1 MNQPAAPVPPA
12 ARSTRRPGS
21 SISFYVWTAVVL
33 AAAVVIV
40 VISWHARGGT
50 ADPTDVTPG
59 HRLSHT
65 TVVLDS
71 AILVFREG
79 LETIL
84 VLAAIMAS
92 FLGANT
98 VYRRPVVVGGWAA
111 IGAGIATWFG
121 VIWLIGQFSG
131 SELSIQAATGIPAL
145 IVLLIVMNW
154 FFHKVYWT
162 GWISHHHKR
171 RRMLLSADAET
182 NQRRMLLGLGLLG
195 FTSVYRECFEIVIF
209 LQNLREIY
217 GSGVVLEGVVIG
229 LLFTGAIGVLTFALH
244 QRLPYRRLLIITGV
258 LLLFVLL
265 VQVGEQVNEM
275 QLAGWIG
282 TTEIHWLNI
291 PGWMGTWLSLFN
303 NYETFIGQGLA
314 LLLVVGSYVLAQYLR
329 VWRPRRRGAQPARLA
344 EELPVAPAD
353 IAVGHRQARQSGA
366 RRCRRGS
373 ESCGC
378 PGRRVGAPAARCAR
392 PPARR
397 RTRPLGGRVRWPAGR
412 GRTTPARS
420 GGSCRGR
427 AAGR

>member
-1 MNQPAAPVPPA
+1 VNQPVAPAPPA
-12 ARSTRRPGS
+12 TRSARRRGD

-50 ADPTDVTPG
+50 TDPTALAPG

-65 TVVLDS
+65 TVVLNS

-84 VLAAIMAS
+84 VLAAITAS
-92 FLGANT
+92 FLGANQ
-98 VYRRPVVVGGWAA
+98 VYRRPVVAGGGLA

-171 RRMLLSADAET
+171 RRSLLSADADT

-217 GSGVVLEGVVIG
+217 GAGVVLEGVVIG
-229 LLFTGAIGVLTFALH
+229 LLFTGAVGVLTFALH
-244 QRLPYRRLLIITGV
+244 QRLPYRRLLIITGG

-265 VQVGEQVNEM
+265 VQVGEEVNEM

-282 TTEIHWLNI
+282 THEITWLHI

-303 NYETFIGQGLA
+303 NWETFIGQGLA

-329 VWRPRRRGAQPARLA
+329 VWRPRRQGAQPARLA
-344 EELPVAPAD
+344 RDLPVEPAD
-353 IAVGHRQARQSGA
+353 IAVAAKPSGQALT
-366 RRCRRGS
+366 
-373 ESCGC
+373 
-378 PGRRVGAPAARCAR
+378 V
-392 PPARR
+392 
-397 RTRPLGGRVRWPAGR
+397 
-412 GRTTPARS
+412 
-420 GGSCRGR
+420 
-427 AAGR
+427 